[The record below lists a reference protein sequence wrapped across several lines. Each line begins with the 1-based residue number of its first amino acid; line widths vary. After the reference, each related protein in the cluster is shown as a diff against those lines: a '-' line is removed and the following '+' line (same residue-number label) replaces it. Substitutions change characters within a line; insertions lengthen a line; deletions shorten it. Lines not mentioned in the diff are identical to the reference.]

1 MHNHGEPVVGS
12 RQNRARPDLDLK
24 MPADQADDALGNT
37 GESERRSPEEWIVTW
52 WRSMGEMAEKP
63 SAAMGADDL
72 LGGLSRQ
79 ILDAAGANI
88 FVLDTRFEL
97 VYKNER
103 AAGSLQALPDDS
115 RRAFLASLADLA
127 RGDHASW
134 DDRSRGTAGG
144 QWQQTTAAYGR
155 SSLDVR
161 SSPVHAPD
169 RSLAGYVIV
178 WEDDSGLQQAEARVQ
193 ELTQHLS
200 TVQEVSAAVQ
210 SVAGATEEMV
220 SSISEI
226 ARNSTEAN
234 ATVSAAVD
242 SVKAA
247 NRTMTDLG
255 NASTQIS
262 TIVKTIT
269 AVAEQT
275 NLLALNATI
284 ESARAGEAGRGFA
297 VVANEVKEL
306 SQQTRTATQEINR
319 MIEGIQNLSTQAIT
333 AIGEISHVVDRIR
346 DNQSSIAGAVE
357 QQTATTN
364 EISSSLVKVAERAE
378 GIANFVA
385 GQSH

>member
-1 MHNHGEPVVGS
+1 M
-12 RQNRARPDLDLK
+12 
-24 MPADQADDALGNT
+24 
-37 GESERRSPEEWIVTW
+37 TW
-52 WRSMGEMAEKP
+52 WRSMGEMTERP
-63 SAAMGADDL
+63 SAAMGSDDL

-79 ILDAAGANI
+79 VLDAAGASV
-88 FVLDTRFEL
+88 FVLDARFAL
-97 VYKNER
+97 VYQNGQATE
-103 AAGSLQALPDDS
+103 SLKLLPDDA
-115 RRAFLASLADLA
+115 RRSFLGSLTELA
-127 RGDHASW
+127 RGGRGSW
-134 DDRSRGTAGG
+134 EDSSGTAAGG
-144 QWQQTTAAYGR
+144 HWQETTAAYGR
-155 SSLDVR
+155 SSLSVR
-161 SSPVHAPD
+161 SAPVHALD
-169 RSLAGYVIV
+169 GTLAGYVIT
-178 WEDDSGLQQAEARVQ
+178 WEDSSAAQHARARVL
-193 ELTQHLS
+193 ELTAHLS

-247 NRTMTDLG
+247 NKTMAELG
-255 NASTQIS
+255 HASTQIS

-357 QQTATTN
+357 EQTATTN

-378 GIANFVA
+378 KIANLVSSQA
-385 GQSH
+385 D